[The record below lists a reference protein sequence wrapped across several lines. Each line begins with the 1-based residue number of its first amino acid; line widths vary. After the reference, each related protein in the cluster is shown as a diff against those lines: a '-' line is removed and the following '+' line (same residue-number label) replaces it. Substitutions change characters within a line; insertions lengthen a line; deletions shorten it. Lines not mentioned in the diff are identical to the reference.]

1 MSTHDLNIQDQA
13 AQAARLDI
21 QSAIRAVAQCLSSSS
36 APTNNLDDGMLWYDT
51 SNDQLKI
58 REGSSWVSIGE
69 VDGSTFKAN
78 VGYAS
83 TAQAQNGTDTPLTM
97 NPARVKEAIAAQTT
111 SSIGVGQT
119 WQAFSTGATGNASFR
134 NNNEWYQNTS
144 SLPIQVA
151 INCRGGNGSGEPAI
165 YVGTAT
171 NSYITIATWPSNDG
185 EYERSAFSFIVPV
198 NHYYKLTSGTRI
210 HWSELRA

>member
-1 MSTHDLNIQDQA
+1 M
-13 AQAARLDI
+13 
-21 QSAIRAVAQCLSSSS
+21 
-36 APTNNLDDGMLWYDT
+36 
-51 SNDQLKI
+51 
-58 REGSSWVSIGE
+58 
-69 VDGSTFKAN
+69 
-78 VGYAS
+78 
-83 TAQAQNGTDTPLTM
+83 TAL
-97 NPARVKEAIAAQTT
+97 RVKNAIDQISTG
-111 SSIGVGQT
+111 SIGVGQT
-119 WQAFSTGATGNASFR
+119 WQSFSTSNR
-134 NNNEWYQNTS
+134 VNNTWYQNTT

-151 INCRGGNGSGEPAI
+151 INCRGGDGGGEPAI

>member
-1 MSTHDLNIQDQA
+1 MNIANQTSA
-13 AQAARLDI
+13 NARTDI
-21 QSAIRAVAQCLSSSS
+21 NNALGALVSLSSGTS
-36 APTNNLDDGMLWYDT
+36 APSTTFANMLWYETDT
-51 SNDQLKI
+51 NTLYI
-58 REGSSWVSIGE
+58 RNEANSGWVTIGIINGSAFEAKVAIASLTEAQAGTDETKTMTAQRVKNTIDHQ
-69 VDGSTFKAN
+69 V
-78 VGYAS
+78 S
-83 TAQAQNGTDTPLTM
+83 TA
-97 NPARVKEAIAAQTT
+97 
-111 SSIGVGQT
+111 SIGVGQT
-119 WQAFSTGATGNASFR
+119 WQSFSTGATGNASFR

-171 NSYITIATWPSNDG
+171 NSFITIATWPSNDG
-185 EYERSAFSFIVPV
+185 EYERSSFSFIVPV

>member
-1 MSTHDLNIQDQA
+1 MAQHDLEIANQTA
-13 AQAARLDI
+13 ANARTDI
-21 QSAIRAVAQCLSSSS
+21 NNALSALGSTLSGTS
-36 APTNNLDDGMLWYDT
+36 APSTTTEGTLWYDT
-51 SNDQLKI
+51 TNNQLRV
-58 REGSSWVSIGE
+58 REGSTWVVLGTVSGT
-69 VDGSTFKAN
+69 SFYAN
-78 VGYAS
+78 VQLAS
-83 TAQAQNGTDTPLTM
+83 QGEAQAGTENTKTM
-97 NPARVKEAIAAQTT
+97 TALRVKEAITQNTT
-111 SSIGVGQT
+111 NPIGVSQT
-119 WQAFSTGATGNASFR
+119 WQSFSTSNR
-134 NNNEWYQNTS
+134 VNNTWYQNTTTQ
-144 SLPIQVA
+144 PIQVA

>member
-1 MSTHDLNIQDQA
+1 MSQHDMNIANQTSA
-13 AQAARLDI
+13 NARADI
-21 QSAIRAVAQCLSSSS
+21 NNALGALVSLSSGTS
-36 APTNNLDDGMLWYDT
+36 APSTTFANMLWY
-51 SNDQLKI
+51 
-58 REGSSWVSIGE
+58 E
-69 VDGSTFKAN
+69 
-78 VGYAS
+78 
-83 TAQAQNGTDTPLTM
+83 TDTNTLYIRNEANSGWVTIGIINGSDFEAKVALASQSEAEAGTENTKTM
-97 NPARVKEAIAAQTT
+97 TALRVKNAIDQISTG
-111 SSIGVGQT
+111 SIGVGQT
-119 WQAFSTGATGNASFR
+119 WQSFSTSNR
-134 NNNEWYQNTS
+134 VNNTWYQNTT

>member
-1 MSTHDLNIQDQA
+1 MSQHDMNIANQTSA
-13 AQAARLDI
+13 NARADI
-21 QSAIRAVAQCLSSSS
+21 NNALGALVSLSSGTS
-36 APTNNLDDGMLWYDT
+36 APSTTFANMLWY
-51 SNDQLKI
+51 
-58 REGSSWVSIGE
+58 E
-69 VDGSTFKAN
+69 
-78 VGYAS
+78 
-83 TAQAQNGTDTPLTM
+83 TDTNTLYIRNEANSGWVTIGIINGSAFEAKVAIASQSEAEAGTENTKTM
-97 NPARVKEAIAAQTT
+97 TALRVKNAIDKISTG
-111 SSIGVGQT
+111 SIGVGQT
-119 WQAFSTGATGNASFR
+119 WQSFSTSNR
-134 NNNEWYQNTS
+134 VNNTWYQNTT

-151 INCRGGNGSGEPAI
+151 INCRGGDGGGEPAI

>member
-1 MSTHDLNIQDQA
+1 MNIANQTSA
-13 AQAARLDI
+13 NARADI
-21 QSAIRAVAQCLSSSS
+21 NNALGALVSLSSGTS
-36 APTNNLDDGMLWYDT
+36 APSTTFANMLWY
-51 SNDQLKI
+51 
-58 REGSSWVSIGE
+58 E
-69 VDGSTFKAN
+69 
-78 VGYAS
+78 
-83 TAQAQNGTDTPLTM
+83 TDTNTLYIRNEANSGWVTIGIINGSAFEAKVAIASQSEAEAGTENTKTM
-97 NPARVKEAIAAQTT
+97 TALRVKNAIDQISTG
-111 SSIGVGQT
+111 SIGVGQT
-119 WQAFSTGATGNASFR
+119 WQSFSTSNR
-134 NNNEWYQNTS
+134 VNNTWYQNTT

-151 INCRGGNGSGEPAI
+151 INCRGGDGGGEPAI

>member
-1 MSTHDLNIQDQA
+1 MSQHDFNIANQSFPATRTDLNNALA
-13 AQAARLDI
+13 ALA
-21 QSAIRAVAQCLSSSS
+21 STSSGD
-36 APTNNLDDGMLWYDT
+36 AEPGTTYANQLWYETDT
-51 SNDQLKI
+51 DTLKI
-58 REGSSWVSIGE
+58 RNEANSGWVTIGIINGSAFEAKVAI
-69 VDGSTFKAN
+69 
-78 VGYAS
+78 AS
-83 TAQAQNGTDTPLTM
+83 QSEAQTGTENTKTMTAL
-97 NPARVKEAIAAQTT
+97 RVKNAIDQIST

-119 WQAFSTGATGNASFR
+119 WQSFSTSIR
-134 NNNEWYQNTS
+134 VNNTWYQNTS